1 MSMNIQWYPG
11 HMTKARRA
19 MQEQI
24 RLIDLVI
31 ELTDARL
38 PMSGRNPDLNE
49 LSKSKARL
57 LILNK
62 ADLADP
68 EATKAWTAQ
77 FEEEGIQVLTLD
89 SRKNT
94 GTRVIDAAIAKAVA
108 EKTERDRKRGILNRS
123 VKVMVVG
130 IPNVGKSTF
139 INSLVKRS
147 AAKTGDK
154 PGVTKGNQWIQLKK
168 GVDLLDTPGVLW
180 PKIDDPEV
188 GTRLAL
194 VGTVNDMILDT
205 QELSLQGI
213 AWLNTRYC
221 GLMQEKYGVDETL
234 APSEQLVMLAENR
247 KLIKKGA
254 LPDTERAASMFLDDL
269 RGGKIGRIT
278 FEWPGKK
285 EEDGK
290 EA

>member
-1 MSMNIQWYPG
+1 MSMNVQWYPG

-49 LSKSKARL
+49 LSKNKARL

-68 EATKAWTAQ
+68 EATKRWIKR
-77 FEEEGIQVLTLD
+77 FEEEGLQVLTLD
-89 SRKNT
+89 SRKNS
-94 GTRVIDAAIAKAVA
+94 GTRTIDAAIAKAVA
-108 EKTERDRKRGILNRS
+108 EKTERDRRRGILNRS

-180 PKIDDPEV
+180 PKIDDPQV
-188 GTRLAL
+188 GIRLAL

-205 QELSLQGI
+205 EELSLQGF
-213 AWLNTRYC
+213 AYLAANYS
-221 GLMQEKYGVDETL
+221 GLLQEKYGLDESL
-234 APSEQLVMLAENR
+234 SPSDMLIQLAENR

-254 LPDTERAASMFLDDL
+254 VPDTERAASMFLDDL
-269 RGGKIGRIT
+269 RGGRIGRIT
-278 FEWPGKK
+278 FELPE

-290 EA
+290 EDRP

>member
-1 MSMNIQWYPG
+1 MSMNVQWYPG

-49 LSKSKARL
+49 LSKNKARL
-57 LILNK
+57 LIMNK

-68 EATKAWTAQ
+68 RATELWTKHFEA
-77 FEEEGIQVLTLD
+77 EGIQVLTLD

-94 GTRVIDAAIAKAVA
+94 GTRTIDAAISKAIV

-139 INSLVKRS
+139 INSMVKRS

-180 PKIDDPEV
+180 PKIDDPQV
-188 GTRLAL
+188 GIRLAL

-205 QELSLQGI
+205 QELSLQGL
-213 AWLNTRYC
+213 AYLAGRYPGLLN
-221 GLMQEKYGVDETL
+221 EKYALDETL
-234 APSEQLVMLAENR
+234 SPADMLTQLADNR

-254 LPDTERAASMFLDDL
+254 VPDTERAASMFLDDL

-278 FEWPGKK
+278 FEWP
-285 EEDGK
+285 EENDG
-290 EA
+290 EET

>member
-1 MSMNIQWYPG
+1 MNVQWYPG

-49 LSKSKARL
+49 LSKNKARL

-68 EATKAWTAQ
+68 EATKQWSKH
-77 FEEEGIQVLTLD
+77 FEAEGIQVLTLD

-94 GTRVIDAAIAKAVA
+94 GTRSIDAAIAKAVA

-180 PKIDDPEV
+180 PKIDDPQV
-188 GTRLAL
+188 GIRLAL

-205 QELSLQGI
+205 RELSMQG
-213 AWLNTRYC
+213 LEYLKEHYP
-221 GLMQEKYGVDETL
+221 GLLADKYGLDESL
-234 APSEQLVMLAENR
+234 SPAELLQQLAENR

-254 LPDTERAASMFLDDL
+254 QPDTDRAASMFLDDL

-278 FEWPGKK
+278 FEWPE

>member
-1 MSMNIQWYPG
+1 MSMNVQWYPG

-19 MQEQI
+19 MQDQI

-49 LSKSKARL
+49 LSKNKARL

-68 EATKAWTAQ
+68 EATKRWTKR
-77 FEEEGIQVLTLD
+77 FEEEGLQVLTLD
-89 SRKNT
+89 SRKNS
-94 GTRVIDAAIAKAVA
+94 GTRTIDAAIAKAVA
-108 EKTERDRKRGILNRS
+108 EKTERDRRRGILNRS

-180 PKIDDPEV
+180 PKIDDPQV
-188 GTRLAL
+188 GIRLAL

-205 QELSLQGI
+205 EELSLQGF
-213 AWLNTRYC
+213 AYLAANYS
-221 GLMQEKYGVDETL
+221 GLLQEKYGLDESL
-234 APSEQLVMLAENR
+234 SPSDMLIQLAENR

-254 LPDTERAASMFLDDL
+254 VPDTERAASMFLDDL
-269 RGGKIGRIT
+269 RGGRIGRIT
-278 FEWPGKK
+278 FELPG
-285 EEDGK
+285 EEDVK
-290 EA
+290 EDRF

>member
-1 MSMNIQWYPG
+1 MSMNVQWYPG

-49 LSKSKARL
+49 LSKNKARL

-68 EATKAWTAQ
+68 EATKRWTKR
-77 FEEEGIQVLTLD
+77 FEEEGVQVLTLD
-89 SRKNT
+89 SRKNS
-94 GTRVIDAAIAKAVA
+94 GTRTIDAAIAKAVA
-108 EKTERDRKRGILNRS
+108 EKTERDRRRGILNRS

-180 PKIDDPEV
+180 PKIDDPQV
-188 GTRLAL
+188 GIRLAL

-205 QELSLQGI
+205 EELSLQGF
-213 AWLNTRYC
+213 AYLTANYS
-221 GLMQEKYGVDETL
+221 GLLQEKYGLDESL
-234 APSEQLVMLAENR
+234 SPSDMLVQLAENR

-254 LPDTERAASMFLDDL
+254 VPDTERAASMFLDDL
-269 RGGKIGRIT
+269 RGGRIGRIT
-278 FEWPGKK
+278 FELPE

-290 EA
+290 EDRP

>member
-1 MSMNIQWYPG
+1 MNVQWYPG
-11 HMTKARRA
+11 HMTRARRA

-38 PMSGRNPDLNE
+38 PLSGRNPDLNE
-49 LSKSKARL
+49 LAKNKARL

-68 EATKAWTAQ
+68 AVTERFVQCFEA
-77 FEEEGIQVLTLD
+77 EGLGVLTLD
-89 SRKNT
+89 SRKNS
-94 GTRVIDAAIAKAVA
+94 GTRTIDAAIAKAVA
-108 EKTERDRKRGILNRS
+108 EKTERDRKKGILNRS
-123 VKVMVVG
+123 VKVMVAG

-147 AAKTGDK
+147 AAKTGDR

-168 GVDLLDTPGVLW
+168 GVDLLDTPGILW
-180 PKIDDPEV
+180 PRIDDEQA
-188 GTRLAL
+188 GMRLAL
-194 VGTVNDMILDT
+194 VGTVNDNILDGR
-205 QELSLQGI
+205 ELACYGLAFLSG
-213 AWLNTRYC
+213 RYP
-221 GLMQEKYGVDETL
+221 GLLEKKYAVDESLPAAQLL
-234 APSEQLVMLAENR
+234 AAIAENR

-254 LPDTERAASMFLDDL
+254 EPDLDRAAAMFLDDL
-269 RGGKIGRIT
+269 RGGRIGRISL
-278 FEWPGKK
+278 
-285 EEDGK
+285 EEPEEHDGQ

>member
-1 MSMNIQWYPG
+1 MSMNVQWYPG

-49 LSKSKARL
+49 LSRNKARL

-62 ADLADP
+62 ADLADL
-68 EATKAWTAQ
+68 EATKKWVDFYEQ
-77 FEEEGIQVLTLD
+77 KELQVLTLD

-94 GTRVIDAAIAKAVA
+94 GTRAIDNAIANAVA

-139 INSLVKRS
+139 IHSLVKRS

-188 GTRLAL
+188 GIRLAL

-205 QELSLQGI
+205 QELSLQG
-213 AWLNTRYC
+213 LTYLVKKYP
-221 GLMQEKYGVDETL
+221 GLLQDKYGLDESLEPAELLT
-234 APSEQLVMLAENR
+234 MLAENR

-278 FEWPGKK
+278 FEWP
-285 EEDGK
+285 EEENGK

>member
-1 MSMNIQWYPG
+1 MSMNVQWYPG

-49 LSKSKARL
+49 LSKNKARI

-68 EATKAWTAQ
+68 VATKKWSEY
-77 FEEEGIQVLTLD
+77 FETEGILVLTLD

-94 GTRVIDAAIAKAVA
+94 DSRAIDTAIAKAVA

-188 GTRLAL
+188 GIRLAL

-205 QELSLQGI
+205 QELSLQGL
-213 AWLNTRYC
+213 AYLTEQYP
-221 GLMQEKYGVDETL
+221 GLLAEKYGLEESLPPAELLT
-234 APSEQLVMLAENR
+234 QLAENR

-254 LPDTERAASMFLDDL
+254 QPDTERAASMFLDDL

-278 FEWPGKK
+278 FEWPEGK
-285 EEDGK
+285 DGK

>member
-1 MSMNIQWYPG
+1 MSMNVQWYPG

-49 LSKSKARL
+49 LSKNKARL

-68 EATKAWTAQ
+68 EATKQWSKH
-77 FEEEGIQVLTLD
+77 FEAEGIQVLTLD

-94 GTRVIDAAIAKAVA
+94 GTRSIDAAIAKAVA

-180 PKIDDPEV
+180 PKIDDPQV
-188 GTRLAL
+188 GIRLAL

-205 QELSLQGI
+205 RELSMQG
-213 AWLNTRYC
+213 LEYLKEHYP
-221 GLMQEKYGVDETL
+221 GLLADKYGLDESL
-234 APSEQLVMLAENR
+234 SPAELLQQLAENR

-254 LPDTERAASMFLDDL
+254 QPDTDRAASMFLDDL

-278 FEWPGKK
+278 FEWPE